1 MNRPQKRQDY
11 GKGTRLRPGDL
22 ITADL
27 VNQILTLVFGLSS
40 ASDRLSV
47 DYTGSGVVLDLDL
60 EHLLLLDP
68 NDYSLQTRL
77 KVTTDTPPNA
87 ILQAKKVKLAFAAK
101 DTPESG
107 KLQIA
112 NTTATDD
119 SAWVDLVTFSGVAIA
134 PVFRVFDASGTKKLQ
149 MKKIAFKLPAA
160 TSTGPETI
168 GLETVPG
175 TADTD
180 WVNVIQLAE
189 CDTPE

>member
-77 KVTTDTPPNA
+77 KITTDTPPNA
-87 ILQAKKVKLAFAAK
+87 LLQAKKIKLAF
-101 DTPESG
+101 ESG
-107 KLQIA
+107 KLKVA
-112 NTTATDD
+112 NTTATGD

-134 PVFRVFDASGTKKLQ
+134 PEFRVFDSSGTKKLQ

-180 WVNVIQLAE
+180 YVDVITLAE
-189 CDTPE
+189 CPTTPE